1 MLQEGLESP
10 AFTKRDDAL
19 FSDSQTELFE
29 LKENFSVFSM
39 VIFMLL
45 N

>member
-1 MLQEGLESP
+1 MLQDGLESP
-10 AFTKRDDAL
+10 AFTKWDDAL
-19 FSDSQTELFE
+19 FSGSQTELFE